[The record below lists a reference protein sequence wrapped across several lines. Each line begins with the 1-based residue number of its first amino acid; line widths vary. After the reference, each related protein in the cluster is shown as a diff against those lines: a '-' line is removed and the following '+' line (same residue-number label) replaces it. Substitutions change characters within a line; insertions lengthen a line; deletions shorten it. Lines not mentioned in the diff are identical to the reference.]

1 MRLLRAGHHPSPPP
15 EGEGVKAELSL
26 FLPPIPAEGVH
37 AAFPVLLPP
46 PLGEGR
52 GGGSP
57 ANTSQ
62 DHHP

>member
-1 MRLLRAGHHPSPPP
+1 MRLLRAGPHPSPPP
-15 EGEGVKAELSL
+15 EGEGVKSRLPLFTPPMQSEGVRSERSL
-26 FLPPIPAEGVH
+26 F
-37 AAFPVLLPP
+37 LPP

-62 DHHP
+62 DTHP